1 MNISRIAT
9 ALSLIGAVF
18 ILYIGF
24 GFLTDPEAAASGF
37 GLPEWPRGDA
47 ADFLNVKGDRDVV
60 LGLLIL
66 ALLAFRQRFALGIT
80 MLVMALAPVSDML
93 IVLAHNGSAAAAFG
107 IHGLT
112 AVMVALTGLLLIR
125 ESRTAATTTTAT
137 VSPATVR

>member
-1 MNISRIAT
+1 MTISRIAT
-9 ALSLIGAVF
+9 ALSVIGAAF
-18 ILYIGF
+18 IIYVGF

-37 GLPEWPRGDA
+37 GMPAWPHGDA

-60 LGLLIL
+60 MGLLIL

-93 IVLAHNGSAAAAFG
+93 IVLAHNGSTAAAFG

-112 AVMVALTGLLLIR
+112 AALVALTGVLLLR
-125 ESRTAATTTTAT
+125 EPRTATIAAST